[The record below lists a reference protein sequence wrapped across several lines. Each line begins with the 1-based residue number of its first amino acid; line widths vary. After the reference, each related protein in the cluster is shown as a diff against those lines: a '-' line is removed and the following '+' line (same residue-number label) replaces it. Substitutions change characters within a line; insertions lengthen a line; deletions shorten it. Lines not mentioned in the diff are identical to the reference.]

1 MDWLLHVGLSNAVLS
16 AMLAGGV
23 WVVTRKLRRPAVAH
37 SLWLLVLLKL
47 VTPSF
52 MSLPVLPT
60 IDLPLPVFPL
70 KHVSVA
76 AAPKMKPQS
85 APARMVVTAPPI
97 ETPRPPMK
105 LPKNNNPKEFID
117 ELLSPDM
124 AKLMPP
130 QAPLDEEE
138 PIVEEEVMP
147 AMVVT
152 PAATNEAPEPEA
164 APEEYRYEWLFWLPS
179 GIAAVWAAGSLGWWG
194 IAAARM
200 ARFRRWLR
208 YAEPAAASLMGE
220 AEALA
225 RQLGLKKVP
234 EIRLVPGQIAPLI
247 WALGRKPVLYFPAE
261 LLDRLNAEQR
271 ATLLLH
277 EMAHLRRGDHWV
289 RWLELLALG
298 LFWWSPAAWLARR
311 ELHRAEEE
319 CCDAWVL
326 RVRPRAARTYACALL
341 DTLDFLAGAPALP
354 AMASGISSA
363 DIVKRRLLMILKGPS
378 RLDLPV
384 AGRLALI
391 ALALTVLPL
400 LADQKKES
408 PERERRDATATEK
421 LTTAPAAIPSEEP
434 FLYDN
439 RSTTLAIGTPR
450 WWMAAVSPDGKTL
463 AVACGNHEQTGAI
476 QIWNVSNRTVRT
488 TITHTSGIRFVAFSP
503 DNKTLAAGSFDNT
516 LRLYDVAT
524 GQLRAVGK
532 EHKGGINSVA
542 YSKDGKMLVT
552 GSLDRT
558 VKFWTVPTLPDVAP
572 ALSAPTATNGAD
584 AVEPPAVAAAEPAK
598 PIELKSYASLES
610 HVNWV
615 LSVALSPDGKTLV
628 SGSRDMTACIWDVP
642 ETPKDDKP
650 ITVTKPRLTLRG
662 HNNAVECVAIT
673 ADGSTIAT
681 GSLEGNA
688 KLWDAKSGQMLK
700 EFSGFPGGVNG
711 MTFSPDGKT
720 LAFAIGSGGNKNL
733 GQLKTFDVA
742 TGEERIN
749 GGAHEQPCRGLAYT
763 PDGKTLITVGEER
776 ALAFWDVAKKAVT
789 ATVKPPNQPNV
800 GQIIL
805 AIAYSPDGKYLAV
818 AGESKGVMLYDIA
831 KKEARAVWTGHDDVV
846 SALAFSPDSKT
857 LASASYDRT
866 IKLWDV
872 GNWNGGASPP
882 VKVLKGHTNWVFALA
897 FSPNGRY
904 LASGSYD
911 KTARLWD
918 LANAKSATAPPVK
931 ILLAHTAGVR
941 SVTFSPDGQLLASA
955 GADRTVRFWQTDTGE
970 PKGHLRAHKGAI
982 RAIAFSPD
990 GKTLATGSEDK
1001 MVKLWTL
1008 ILNKDGQWEG
1018 TERADLGDPET
1029 NNNNFNGNQGSDMIA
1044 TLAFSPKGRTLAAGM
1059 WNGQI
1064 HLWDPELGKRRSI
1077 LMAHQEG
1084 VSCLAFTTDGQ
1095 QLASG
1100 SFDKTVK
1107 VWPASAPPNKAVH
1120 TYEGHRDAVWALA
1133 LSSDGKWT
1141 ATGSRDGTI
1150 SIYERRAPRAALPIV
1165 NAHPGGVMSLAFS
1178 PDNQVLAS
1186 CGKDCIV
1193 RLWKVSGEKIVE
1205 LKGHT
1210 AAVQQV
1216 VFSSDGKWL
1225 ATGGQ
1230 DKEVRVWDVAKARA
1244 GKTDALAKTLSG
1256 HSKAISCLA
1265 FSPDS
1270 KLLASGSLDK
1280 SYKIFDTAKWEVKHQ
1295 SIPGPTNGEIWAVAF
1310 TPDGKTLALAHNQDL
1325 IIGPD
1330 GDLEQQQYRQI
1341 MLVDPETGKAKGGQT
1356 FNHPDWIYGL
1366 TFMPDG
1372 KSMITISRDMNV
1384 RIWNM
1389 ATGQTTKQFRAHDAG
1404 ISQLAMAGDDGMLVT
1419 AGEDWSAR
1427 AWSVISNAIAAR
1439 TMIAAH
1445 TGQIWFAEISKDGSM
1460 LASGGDDKGVRI
1472 RFGIPGSQ
1480 PFSFGEGY
1488 RAAFGIAVSPDQ
1500 KWIATSHDDGL
1511 IKIWDAS
1518 NGKHVKDLS
1527 GHKLRVWSVAWTPDS
1542 KRLASVSGDWD
1553 NKEQAGE
1560 VKLWD
1565 VAESKL
1571 IRDFPGHT
1579 ALVYTLAITPDG
1591 KRLVTAGHDKSIRI
1605 WDLDSGQQLNN
1616 LASAAGVR
1624 SLALSPDGKTLLTG
1638 SLDDNFLTFW
1648 DMDTL
1653 KEKGR
1658 QEMPAKG
1665 RVSRVKYSPDGKKI
1679 AVAINVKPEEMV
1691 MANPKQQPPKARMT
1705 EIGQIILWDVEK
1717 NTGKI
1722 LGMNHTGMALDCEF
1736 SPDSKAL
1743 VSVGGV
1749 YGQEGEVHLWNAEF
1763 GHWMM
1768 DLTGHKVWCEGCT
1781 FTKDSRIITGGGI
1794 KGQPGELKIWN
1805 GKGAVAAAYWQGTHN
1820 GSVTCAAFNPDGTL
1834 LATGGVDKT
1843 IVIWD
1848 VAKYRKQWGPPDKKV
1863 LKGHTNQLRNVRFS
1877 PDGTILASSGED
1889 GLVIFWN
1896 PKTGE
1901 RIRTIEA
1908 HTMPAY
1914 GLAFSPDGKYIV
1926 STAGNHK
1933 VKDAPGEVKMWKVAD
1948 GAFVCEFGKHRTHV
1962 WNAAF
1967 SPDGKVLAL
1976 AGGGGSINIFDVE
1989 KRTEIKAIPQPVG
2002 IRAIAFSPDGK
2013 YLATGP
2019 SVAQDTVVRLW
2030 DTKTWTEY
2038 AALEGHSNLVFNIR
2052 FSPDSKFVASAGAD
2066 SRIFIWDIP
2075 QPKTPKPAQTAQK

>member
-16 AMLAGGV
+16 ALLAGVV
-23 WVVTRKLRRPAVAH
+23 WVITRKVRRPAVVH

-47 VTPSF
+47 VTPPF
-52 MSLPVLPT
+52 MSLPVLPNV
-60 IDLPLPVFPL
+60 DLPVPTIPSKPVA
-70 KHVSVA
+70 HVAV
-76 AAPKMKPQS
+76 PKAKPQ
-85 APARMVVTAPPI
+85 AAIPVRMVVTAPPI
-97 ETPRPPMK
+97 DAPRPPMK
-105 LPKNNNPKEFID
+105 LPKNNDPKEFIN

-130 QAPLDEEE
+130 PAQPPLD
-138 PIVEEEVMP
+138 VEESFVEQDVIP
-147 AMVVT
+147 AMVVA
-152 PAATNEAPEPEA
+152 PVAATEPPEPEPTTA
-164 APEEYRYEWLFWLPS
+164 EYRYEWLLWLPT
-179 GIAAVWAAGSLGWWG
+179 GIAAIWVAGSLLWWAF
-194 IAAARM
+194 AAVRM

-208 YAEPAAASLMGE
+208 YAETAPASFL
-220 AEALA
+220 AEVAALA
-225 RQLGLKKVP
+225 QQLGLSRVP

-247 WALGRKPVLYFPAE
+247 WALGRKPVLYFPAD
-261 LLDRLNAEQR
+261 LLKRLNAQQR
-271 ATLLLH
+271 ATLLVH
-277 EMAHLRRGDHWV
+277 ELAHLRRGDHWV

-319 CCDAWVL
+319 CCDGWVL
-326 RVRPRAARTYACALL
+326 RLQPAAARTYASALL

-378 RLDLPV
+378 RCDLPV

-391 ALALTVLPL
+391 ALAFGVLPL

-408 PERERRDATATEK
+408 PQREQRDSTAVEK
-421 LTTAPAAIPSEEP
+421 LTTPPAPVTSEEP
-434 FLYDN
+434 FLYGN
-439 RSTTLAIGTPR
+439 GSQTLAIGLPR
-450 WWMAAVSPDGKTL
+450 WWMANVSPDGKVL
-463 AVACGNHEQTGAI
+463 AVACGNHEQTGEI
-476 QIWNVSNRTVRT
+476 QIWDVQQRAYRRS
-488 TITHTSGIRFVAFSP
+488 ITHTSGIRFVAFSP
-503 DNKTLAAGSFDNT
+503 DNKTLAAGNFDNT

-532 EHKGGINSVA
+532 GHTGGINSLA
-542 YSKDGKMLVT
+542 FSKDGKMLVT

-558 VKFWTVPTLPDVAP
+558 VKFWTVPALPDILIPQPTPVGDGVFAP
-572 ALSAPTATNGAD
+572 PPPPEQVKALD
-584 AVEPPAVAAAEPAK
+584 
-598 PIELKSYASLES
+598 LKSYATLEH

-615 LSVALSPDGKTLV
+615 LGVALSKDDKTLV
-628 SGSRDMTACIWDVP
+628 SGSRDMMACIWDVP
-642 ETPKDDKP
+642 APPTDGKP
-650 ITVTKPRLTLRG
+650 ITVSKPRQILRG
-662 HNNAVECVAIT
+662 HNNTVECVAISP
-673 ADGSTIAT
+673 DGATIAT
-681 GSLEGNA
+681 GSWDNSA

-711 MTFSPDGKT
+711 MAFSPDGKT
-720 LAFAIGSGGNKNL
+720 LAIVTGAAGKQAA
-733 GQLKTFDVA
+733 GQVKMFDVA
-742 TGEERIN
+742 TGEQKIN
-749 GGAHEQPCRGLAYT
+749 GAAHDQPCRAVVFT
-763 PDGKTLITVGEER
+763 ADSKSLITVGEER
-776 ALAFWDVAKKAVT
+776 TLAFWDVTKKSVT
-789 ATVKPPNQPNV
+789 ATVRPPNQPNV

-805 AIAYSPDGKYLAV
+805 ALAYSPDGKYLAV
-818 AGESKGVMLYDIA
+818 AGESKGIMLYDLA
-831 KKEARAVWTGHDDVV
+831 KKESRAVWTGHDDVV
-846 SALAFSPDSKT
+846 SSLAFSPDSKT

-866 IKLWDV
+866 IKLWDL
-872 GNWNGGASPP
+872 GNWKGGASPS
-882 VKVLKGHTNWVFALA
+882 VKVMKGHTNWVFTVA

-904 LASGSYD
+904 LASGGYD
-911 KTARLWD
+911 KTVRLWD
-918 LANAKSATAPPVK
+918 LANWKSGTAPPVK

-941 SVTFSPDGQLLASA
+941 TVAFSPDGQILASS
-955 GADRTVRFWQTDTGE
+955 GSDRTVRFWQADSGK
-970 PKGHLRAHKGAI
+970 PVGHLRGHKGAI
-982 RAIAFSPD
+982 RAIAYSPD

-1001 MVKLWTL
+1001 KVKLWTL
-1008 ILNKDGQWEG
+1008 MLNKDGMWEG
-1018 TERADLGDPET
+1018 TERAELGDPDT
-1029 NNNNFNGNQGSDMIA
+1029 NNNFNGNQGSDMIA
-1044 TLAFSPKGRTLAAGM
+1044 TLAFSPKGRTLATGM

-1100 SFDKTVK
+1100 SFDRTVR
-1107 VWPASAPPNKAVH
+1107 VWPAATPPNTSVLS
-1120 TYEGHRDAVWALA
+1120 YEGHRDAVWALA

-1150 SIYERRAPRAALPIV
+1150 RIFERRGSKPALPII

-1178 PDNQVLAS
+1178 PDNQMLVS
-1186 CGKDCIV
+1186 TGKDCVV
-1193 RLWKVSGEKIVE
+1193 RFWKVSGEKIAD

-1210 AAVQQV
+1210 ADVQHAA
-1216 VFSSDGKWL
+1216 FSPDGKWL

-1230 DKEVRVWDVAKARA
+1230 DKEIRIWDVAKARA
-1244 GKTDALAKTLSG
+1244 GKSDALVKTLTG
-1256 HSKAISCLA
+1256 HTKAISGLA
-1265 FSPDS
+1265 FSPNS

-1295 SIPGPTNGEIWAVAF
+1295 SIPGPTNGEIWALAF
-1310 TPDGKTLALAHNQDL
+1310 TPDGKTLALAHNQDQ

-1341 MLVDPETGKAKGGQT
+1341 MLVDPETGKSKGGQT

-1366 TFMPDG
+1366 TFTPDG

-1389 ATGQTTKQFRAHDAG
+1389 ASGRTTKQFRAHDAG
-1404 ISQLAMAGDDGMLVT
+1404 ISQLALAGDDGMLVT

-1427 AWSVISNAIAAR
+1427 AWSILTNAVAAR

-1460 LASGGDDKGVRI
+1460 LASGGDDKGIRI

-1500 KWIATSHDDGL
+1500 KFIATGHDDGL
-1511 IKIWDAS
+1511 IKIWDA
-1518 NGKHVKDLS
+1518 NTGKHVKDLA
-1527 GHKLRVWSVAWTPDS
+1527 GHKLRVWAVAWTPDS

-1565 VAESKL
+1565 VVGGKL
-1571 IRDFPGHT
+1571 IRDFPGHA

-1591 KRLVTAGHDKSIRI
+1591 KKLITSGHDKSIRI
-1605 WDLDSGQQLNN
+1605 WDLESGQALKN

-1624 SLALSPDGKTLLTG
+1624 SLCLSPDGKTLAAG

-1648 DMDTL
+1648 DLDTL

-1691 MANPKQQPPKARMT
+1691 MANPNQQPPKARMA

-1717 NTGKI
+1717 AAGKV

-1736 SPDSKAL
+1736 SSDSKTL

-1768 DLTGHKVWCEGCT
+1768 DLLGHKVWCEGCT
-1781 FTKDSRIITGGGI
+1781 FTKDSRIITGGGV

-1805 GKGAVAAAYWQGTHN
+1805 AKGAVAAAYWQDAHKGP
-1820 GSVTCAAFNPDGTL
+1820 VTCAAFNPEGSL
-1834 LATGGVDKT
+1834 LASGGFDST

-1848 VAKYRKQWGPPDKKV
+1848 VAKYRKQWGKPDKKF
-1863 LKGHTNQLRNVRFS
+1863 LKGHEGQLRNVRFS
-1877 PDGTILASSGED
+1877 PDGSLLASSGED
-1889 GLVIFWN
+1889 GKVIFWN

-1901 RIRTIEA
+1901 KIRTIDA
-1908 HTMPAY
+1908 HKLPAY
-1914 GLAFSPDGKYIV
+1914 GLAFSPDGKFIV
-1926 STAGNHK
+1926 STAGNYK
-1933 VKDAPGEVKMWKVAD
+1933 VKDAPGEVKMWNVAT
-1948 GAFVCEFGKHRTHV
+1948 GEFVCEFGKHRTHV

-1989 KRTEIKAIPQPVG
+1989 KRTEIKAIAQPVG
-2002 IRAIAFSPDGK
+2002 IRSIAFSPDGK